1 MGENKLPPDY
11 AYLEQLSMEQL
22 IEIIHADADSTSSG
36 NEDFIF
42 AVLEVIEKR
51 QMEQPDY
58 QPTDIDDAWEDF
70 QQYFNTPDGE
80 GLSLYPAEN
89 PSNQK
94 PNSAVPHHMRWTVR
108 KTLAIIAAAIV
119 MLFAGVLTAQ
129 ATGIDVFGTIARW
142 TDEIFHFESSAG
154 EMSDDTEWVSALM
167 EQGVDLNLI
176 PTWIP
181 EGFEAAEVTVQ
192 DFGLWKEIYQPFY
205 TSEGQSFGI
214 RVRTYADITYAQES
228 WYEKDALAVNQF
240 VCNGRTVYIFSN
252 VDDDTVVSLFGNVEI
267 SIIGNFSQDVIETI
281 FNSISKGE

>member
-22 IEIIHADADSTSSG
+22 MEIIHADANSTSSG

-42 AVLEVIEKR
+42 AVLGVIEKR
-51 QMEQPDY
+51 QTKQPDY
-58 QPTDIDDAWEDF
+58 QPTNIDDAWEDF
-70 QQYFNTPDGE
+70 QHYFSTSDGE
-80 GLSLYPAEN
+80 GMSLYPAEN
-89 PSNQK
+89 LSNQ
-94 PNSAVPHHMRWTVR
+94 NSNSVVPHHTRWTVR

-142 TDEIFHFESSAG
+142 TDEIFHFENSAG
-154 EMSDDTEWVSALM
+154 EMSNDTGWASTLT

-181 EGFEAAEVTVQ
+181 EGFEAGEVTVQ
-192 DFGLWKEIYQPFY
+192 DFGLWKEVYQPFY

-240 VCNGRTVYIFSN
+240 DCNGRTVYIFSN
-252 VDDDTVVSLFGNVEI
+252 LDDDIAASLFGNVEI
-267 SIIGNFSQDVIETI
+267 SIIGNFSQDVIEAI
-281 FNSISKGE
+281 FYSIPKGE